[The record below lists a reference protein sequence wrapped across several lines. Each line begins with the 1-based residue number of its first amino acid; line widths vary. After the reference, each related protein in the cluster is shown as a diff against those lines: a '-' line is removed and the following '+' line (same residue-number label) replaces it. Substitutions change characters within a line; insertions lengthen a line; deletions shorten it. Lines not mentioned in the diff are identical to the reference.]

1 MGFSKFLL
9 AICFLGLALIHVSL
23 AQNSQSDFVQAHN
36 VARAKVGVGPIKWN
50 DTIAAYAQNYA
61 NTKIG
66 DCKLEHSQGPYGENL
81 AEGYDTFSGV
91 EAVNLWVA
99 EKPNYN
105 HNSNKCVGGEC
116 LHYTQVVWRD
126 SVNLGC
132 ARVKCHNGWMF
143 IICSYDPPGNYYGE
157 RPY

>member
-36 VARAKVGVGPIKWN
+36 VARAKVGVGPIRWN
-50 DTIAAYAQNYA
+50 KTIAAYAQNYA

-66 DCKLEHSQGPYGENL
+66 DCKLEHSEGPYGENL
-81 AEGYDTFSGV
+81 AEGYGTFSGV

-105 HNSNKCVGGEC
+105 NNSNKCVGGEC

-126 SVNLGC
+126 SVHLGC
-132 ARVKCHNGWMF
+132 ARAKCNNGWMF

>member
-9 AICFLGLALIHVSL
+9 AICFLGLTLIHVSL
-23 AQNSQSDFVQAHN
+23 AQNSHFDFIHAHN
-36 VARAKVGVGPIKWN
+36 VALAKVGVGAIGWN
-50 DTIAAYAQNYA
+50 NTLAAYAQNYA
-61 NTKIG
+61 NTKIKN
-66 DCKLEHSQGPYGENL
+66 CELEHSQGPYGENL

-105 HNSNKCVGGEC
+105 HKSNKCIGGEC

-126 SVNLGC
+126 SVHLGC
-132 ARVKCHNGWMF
+132 ARVKCNNGGYLSFAAM
-143 IICSYDPPGNYYGE
+143 ILRKCVQ
-157 RPY
+157 